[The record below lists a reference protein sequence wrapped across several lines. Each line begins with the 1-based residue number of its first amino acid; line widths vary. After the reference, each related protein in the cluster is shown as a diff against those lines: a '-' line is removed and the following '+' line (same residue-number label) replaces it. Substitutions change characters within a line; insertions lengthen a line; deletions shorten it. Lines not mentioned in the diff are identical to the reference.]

1 MLNVKKID
9 YEKNPKFKLSN
20 DLDNCEIIL
29 DSQNKNRLVFDYL
42 TFVSTQDTKEELI
55 SLLGLEALTFV
66 QCRGFYGYAEQLFY
80 EGIHIHF
87 NGTAEMGV
95 CVEMSGRG
103 CRNFEHFGT
112 GNYVDVF
119 SYILCNSGVNITRL
133 DVAYDD
139 FNNHLDI
146 DKLIYDIQ
154 NGNYLSRFRE
164 FELRSTLS
172 KDPKKRGFSL
182 YCGSS
187 QSEIRFRIY
196 DKRIEQ
202 QVFDQV
208 ESWIRFE
215 IQLRRDRA
223 AVFIDML
230 LNGGSELST
239 LFLGVVKNYL
249 RFIVPTG
256 DSNLSRCPTAQYW
269 LDFLGSFDKV
279 SLFFPD
285 FDYSESR
292 LETYVKSQL
301 SGSCV
306 TFISLFGFQEFVN
319 LILSRST
326 LKLNPKHLFLLSKNH
341 INNATDV
348 LKDGIEKFK
357 DTPYEYNWLGG
368 SLL

>member
-1 MLNVKKID
+1 MPSICNRFLSCKVWHTKID
-9 YEKNPKFKLSN
+9 NLKSQAVFGESALNARFFCIVFLLVSYLYYTDFKLVCKY
-20 DLDNCEIIL
+20 LCEH
-29 DSQNKNRLVFDYL
+29 
-42 TFVSTQDTKEELI
+42 
-55 SLLGLEALTFV
+55 A
-66 QCRGFYGYAEQLFY
+66 
-80 EGIHIHF
+80 
-87 NGTAEMGV
+87 
-95 CVEMSGRG
+95 
-103 CRNFEHFGT
+103 
-112 GNYVDVF
+112 
-119 SYILCNSGVNITRL
+119 
-133 DVAYDD
+133 
-139 FNNHLDI
+139 
-146 DKLIYDIQ
+146 
-154 NGNYLSRFRE
+154 
-164 FELRSTLS
+164 LRSTLS

-269 LDFLGSFDKV
+269 LDFLGSVDKV